1 MKTILVEIDVEGAP
15 QAIKNINDLENAI
28 GSLEDELKQAEFGSE
43 EFKKLS
49 RELTKAQQQLKNTEL
64 ALESLDSE
72 QVASE
77 FGALTGAVGDL
88 TGAFVLLGGDDSP
101 VAEVGE
107 KISTAIGI
115 SMAFKGAIEGISAG
129 RKLLNNAL
137 ATSNTL
143 QKINNTVT
151 VAATAIMGLFS
162 KSVKTTSLSFKV
174 LKGAIMATG
183 IGALVIGLSAA
194 ISKIGDWISGTGDAE
209 EAAEKFAAEIEETNK
224 ALDKQTKAFQNVGR
238 ELDRN
243 LKLQVALAKAQ
254 GKSNKEIAKMEENA
268 LKQKILNIN
277 KEIAATTKM
286 YKLKLEQ
293 NEDAILMGFT
303 EQQLREQNA
312 SGMGDLVN
320 KEAELQQQRKDLAV
334 DLAIMIKT
342 NNANEIKEEKK
353 KQEKIT
359 EDAKKAS
366 DKRKE
371 EANKNKEQAE
381 KDAKEQ
387 AEKELQILKEKQQKE
402 RELRNEFL
410 LELEEESKLF
420 TENFLISEQEKEIL
434 AVEDK
439 YSILKNKAEQFN
451 KDTTQIVANEEK
463 AKADI
468 RKKFADEELN
478 NRRDLAQ
485 QQLSI
490 ASDALGA
497 INDLVQAFAKED
509 KKSAKKAFKV
519 NKAIGIAQAI
529 VSTAQG
535 IMAQLAVPQDALT
548 GANFVKA
555 GIVAA
560 TGAAQI
566 AVISKTRFESKEQAP
581 APPAPSTGIGGGTGA
596 TTQPPAFN
604 VVGQSGF
611 NQIATALGQGQPP
624 IQAFVVSQD
633 VTTAQQLD
641 NAIIQTATF

>member
-49 RELTKAQQQLKNTEL
+49 RELTKAQKELKNTEL
-64 ALESLDSE
+64 SLEALDSE

-88 TGAFVLLGGDDSP
+88 TGAFVLLGGENSP

-115 SMAFKGAIEGISAG
+115 SMAFKGAIEGVSAG

-137 ATSNTL
+137 ATNTTL
-143 QKINNTVT
+143 QKINNTVN
-151 VAATAIMGLFS
+151 VAATTIMGLFS
-162 KSVKTTSLSFKV
+162 KSVNTTSLSFKA
-174 LKGAIMATG
+174 LKGAIIATG
-183 IGALVIGLSAA
+183 IGALVVGISAA
-194 ISKIGDWISGTGDAE
+194 ISKISDWIGGTEDAE
-209 EAAEKFAAEIEETNK
+209 EAQKKLEEEVNNVNSAVDRQSK
-224 ALDKQTKAFQNVGR
+224 AYSKVTR
-238 ELDRN
+238 ELERN
-243 LKLQVALAKAQ
+243 IRKQKALAKAQ
-254 GKSNKEIAKMEENA
+254 GASTLELAKMDEEA
-268 LKQKILNIN
+268 LKKKIELKRQEISDNAKEFRQFRDDLKARGENLLKHAKAEAVFFENDKKLIEEREELRTALLELQQANIKAEQDAE
-277 KEIAATTKM
+277 KER
-286 YKLKLEQ
+286 LE
-293 NEDAILMGFT
+293 EI
-303 EQQLREQNA
+303 
-312 SGMGDLVN
+312 
-320 KEAELQQQRKDLAV
+320 KEAE
-334 DLAIMIKT
+334 
-342 NNANEIKEEKK
+342 
-353 KQEKIT
+353 
-359 EDAKKAS
+359 KKAA
-366 DKRKE
+366 KERREERKKNKE
-371 EANKNKEQAE
+371 EAEKE
-381 KDAKEQ
+381 AKEQ
-387 AEKELQILKEKQQKE
+387 AEKERQRKEEELQREREHQQKLA
-402 RELRNEFL
+402 ELRNEFL
-410 LELEEESKLF
+410 LELEEE
-420 TENFLISEQEKEIL
+420 TEIFRQSFLTEQQIEIE

-439 YSILKNKAEQFN
+439 YFRLKELAIQHGE
-451 KDTTQIVANEEK
+451 DTTQLELNEEK

-497 INDLVQAFAKED
+497 INDLVQAFAKKDEE
-509 KKSAKKAFKV
+509 SARKAFNV

-535 IMAQLAVPQDALT
+535 IIAQLAVPQDALT

-566 AVISKTRFESKEQAP
+566 ATISKTQFQGSQSAP
-581 APPAPSTGIGGGTGA
+581 PPAPSTGIGGGTGA